1 MLTLSTQVQPSR
13 LQAVAD
19 FEDIMS
25 AVPWHFL
32 RSKLLRQDGQLLSLA
47 DLQPFLLPQRLY
59 RGVQDIPV
67 RQIVGSVGRRQ
78 DFSRRFHPLR
88 KSMNAR
94 WINVR
99 LLASNS
105 GWPPIQV
112 YQVGNLYFVEDGHH
126 RVSVANYLG
135 YQSIEA
141 EVWEYPLKLS
151 FVTTARLDEII
162 AQLKQQG
169 DPARANPYHGT
180 GKAHQNN
187 HTHVYLHRL
196 LAILEN

>member
-13 LQAVAD
+13 PQAVAD
-19 FEDIMS
+19 FEDMLS
-25 AVPWHFL
+25 AASWHFL

-59 RGVQDIPV
+59 RGVKDIPV

-88 KSMNAR
+88 KSMNTR
-94 WINVR
+94 WISVR
-99 LLASNS
+99 LIASNP
-105 GWPPIQV
+105 GWAPIQV

-126 RVSVANYLG
+126 RVSVANYLH

-151 FVTTARLDEII
+151 FATTARPDEIV

-169 DPARANPYHGT
+169 NPARANPPYET
-180 GKAHQNN
+180 GKAHQNKR
-187 HTHVYLHRL
+187 TRVSLHRL